1 MFASRS
7 SALIAMLLAGILL
20 AMLLPERLLV
30 WTLPLFVALPLLAA
44 GGAGTLIAGLAAG
57 VLFALAWQGWV
68 LDQRPDMTAGTDRV
82 VTGTVV
88 DLPETEGGRQRF
100 RLRVHAMEPAIGPQ
114 PRHIRVSIHDRGMRV
129 RAGEKWRMR
138 LRIQRPRGFLNPV
151 GFDYERWLATRHID
165 AIGYRID
172 PHTARRLAPPQGLH
186 HRRAALSA
194 QIADMAGDSQGAA
207 VLRGLITGDRRAF
220 SDATWETLRATG
232 TTHLVAIS
240 GLHIGLV
247 AGLGLLGGRLLWRG
261 APLPG
266 ARHFTATVAGA
277 VAAAGYAAMAGFSI
291 PTQRALIMF
300 GVVAIASLL
309 ARRVSPARGLM
320 VAALLVLTLD
330 PAAALAPGFWLS
342 FTAVALILCLART
355 GTGSMIGGL
364 IRIQVGLTLGLAPLT
379 AAFFG
384 GWSPGGLI
392 ANLLVIP
399 VFSVLIVPAALSGA
413 ALMAIAPMPAQWLLA
428 ALAKAIDG
436 LLSLG
441 QGLVDLGLDFQTV
454 APPTLAMVMAALTGV
469 SLYLLP
475 GGTPGRW
482 LVAPLMAPLL
492 VGSADVPPPGK
503 ASITWLEVG
512 PGNAAVIQTRSTVT
526 VVDTGPSWPGGR
538 SAADLTLIPYLQE
551 RGIDRIDDLVITR
564 DDSAHRGG
572 AIALREH
579 FALGSIHAPQ
589 GFGMVPFATPCQSQR
604 EWTVDGVRFRF
615 ISPDRGSSATG
626 SSESHCL
633 LSVETG
639 GGRILFAGGLRES
652 DQQFLRRSAL
662 PAADI
667 MEVPH
672 QGRSPAITKRMMNR
686 ANPAHAIIS
695 ARYPRRGDEQSLSTM
710 AALQC
715 RGTDV
720 HHLGLE
726 GAVQAQLTPDGFG
739 IQRGERRRRARLLNA
754 SSRPPDFRPD
764 PDIPYD
770 PASTRKPAATM
781 EKDSC

>member
-88 DLPETEGGRQRF
+88 DLPETERGRQRF

-138 LRIQRPRGFLNPV
+138 LRIQRPRGFMNPV
-151 GFDYERWLATRHID
+151 GFDYERWLATRHVD
-165 AIGYRID
+165 ATGYRID

-186 HRRAALSA
+186 HRRAALSGR
-194 QIADMAGDSQGAA
+194 IADMAGDSQGAA

-266 ARHFTATVAGA
+266 PRHFTATVAGA
-277 VAAAGYAAMAGFSI
+277 VAAAGYAALAGFSI

-300 GVVAIASLL
+300 GVVAMASLL
-309 ARRVSPARGLM
+309 ARRVSPSRGLL

-355 GTGSMIGGL
+355 GTESMIGGL

-399 VFSVLIVPAALSGA
+399 VFSMLIVPAALIGA
-413 ALMAIAPMPAQWLLA
+413 ALTPIAPVPAQWLLT
-428 ALAKAIDG
+428 ALARAIDG

-441 QGLVDLGLDFQTV
+441 RGLVDLGLDFQTV
-454 APPTLAMVMAALTGV
+454 APPTLAVMMAALTAV

-475 GGTPGRW
+475 AGTPGRW
-482 LVAPLMAPLL
+482 LMAPLL
-492 VGSADVPPPGK
+492 VPLLLGKTEVPAPGK

-512 PGNAAVIQTRSTVT
+512 AGSAAVIQTQSTVT
-526 VVDTGPSWPGGR
+526 VVDTGPGWSGGR

-551 RGIDRIDDLVITR
+551 RGIDTIDHLVITR

-572 AIALREH
+572 SIALREQ
-579 FALGSIHAPQ
+579 FSLGRVHAPP
-589 GFGMVPFATPCQSQR
+589 GFGAVSFAASCRSPR
-604 EWTVDGVRFRF
+604 EWTADGVRFRF
-615 ISPDRGSSATG
+615 ISPGYGSPAPGGASY
-626 SSESHCL
+626 CL
-633 LSVETG
+633 LSVETD

-652 DQQFLRRSAL
+652 DQGFLHHRAPL
-662 PAADI
+662 AADI

-672 QGRSPAITKRMMNR
+672 HGRAPEITERLMNL
-686 ANPAHAIIS
+686 ANSAHGIIS
-695 ARYPRRGDEQSLSTM
+695 AGYPRQDDDQSLNTM
-710 AALQC
+710 TALQC
-715 RGTDV
+715 RGATV
-720 HHLGLE
+720 HHLGLK
-726 GAVQAQLTPDGFG
+726 GAIQAQLTPEGFA
-739 IQRGERRRRARLLNA
+739 IQRGERFRRARLLNA
-754 SSRPPDFRPD
+754 GSRRPDFRPD
-764 PDIPYD
+764 PNIPYD
-770 PASTRKPAATM
+770 PASLGMPTATR